1 MEQPEPI
8 SPEERPITRAEMEN
22 YKLLEENQ
30 GLRTRA
36 LELEQLAN
44 SHHTV
49 QEFLNHTRNCLAC
62 RTDIGMYNQAI
73 VQEALQ
79 ILPRDVAATYPNLTR

>member
-22 YKLLEENQ
+22 YKLLQENQ
-30 GLRTRA
+30 VLRTQV

-49 QEFLNHTRNCLAC
+49 REFLNHTHNCLDC
-62 RTDIGMYNQAI
+62 RRDMGMYNQAV

-79 ILPRDVAATYPNLTR
+79 ILPRDIAATYPNLTR